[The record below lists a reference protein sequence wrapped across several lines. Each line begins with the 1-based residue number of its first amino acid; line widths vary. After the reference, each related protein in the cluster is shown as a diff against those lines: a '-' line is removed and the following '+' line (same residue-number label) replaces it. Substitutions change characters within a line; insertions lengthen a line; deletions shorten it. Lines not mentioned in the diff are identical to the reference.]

1 MVESEMV
8 LPTHMK
14 FKKIQ
19 MYDKYPK
26 GQARV
31 RWKHLKQ
38 LLPAENY
45 QNYPPD
51 EPNCE
56 FLLSYCE
63 LLVVCLNNLCSLRY
77 GVPEFELDMSL
88 LALPDY

>member
-8 LPTHMK
+8 LPNHMR
-14 FKKIQ
+14 FKKTQ
-19 MYDKYPK
+19 MYEKYPK

-38 LLPAENY
+38 LIPAENY
-45 QNYPPD
+45 QNYSPD

-56 FLLSYCE
+56 FLLSH
-63 LLVVCLNNLCSLRY
+63 CLENTC
-77 GVPEFELDMSL
+77 VFEI
-88 LALPDY
+88 